1 MRKYKAS
8 LKALSSR
15 GSVITRA
22 VATNPAK
29 ALIKQNPG
37 LIADLD
43 LESSAWAQSLYR
55 RMGYVRRRHT
65 TTKVDIPDAARKEI
79 EYVNT
84 LRKNWKRLKIIQSI
98 PNSIVINFD
107 QTPLKIVPCSKSTM
121 AEKNISTVCCCH
133 WQTIYNW
140 YVCNHIKREISPHA
154 THVWRSKVLQGTNSQ
169 IGSLWVSTKS
179 IFSNSFRSF

>member
-84 LRKNWKRLKIIQSI
+84 LRKN
-98 PNSIVINFD
+98 
-107 QTPLKIVPCSKSTM
+107 
-121 AEKNISTVCCCH
+121 
-133 WQTIYNW
+133 
-140 YVCNHIKREISPHA
+140 
-154 THVWRSKVLQGTNSQ
+154 
-169 IGSLWVSTKS
+169 
-179 IFSNSFRSF
+179 

>member
-43 LESSAWAQSLYR
+43 LESSS
-55 RMGYVRRRHT
+55 
-65 TTKVDIPDAARKEI
+65 
-79 EYVNT
+79 
-84 LRKNWKRLKIIQSI
+84 
-98 PNSIVINFD
+98 
-107 QTPLKIVPCSKSTM
+107 
-121 AEKNISTVCCCH
+121 
-133 WQTIYNW
+133 
-140 YVCNHIKREISPHA
+140 
-154 THVWRSKVLQGTNSQ
+154 
-169 IGSLWVSTKS
+169 
-179 IFSNSFRSF
+179 